1 MHFRITML
9 GLITLGMAVLH
20 DSPATAQEQSG
31 SQEVQIYAGEMFGDR
46 LTDTPLGGRAPLLD
60 DSAVFGGSYTY
71 DFTDRWGLQLSAGY
85 SPSRSGHLL
94 NGDANLGLTT
104 LDLDVLWYVAP
115 GLTVSGHALV
125 PYTEVGVGYVW
136 SDLNHPLYGVTGT
149 TPVVLTDSNGY
160 TANAGLGVKYYMTD
174 NFFVDFDARYRYLN
188 RLINTDRQGLNTA
201 QTTLSLGYQF

>member
-1 MHFRITML
+1 MNDRITMF
-9 GLITLGMAVLH
+9 GVITLGMAALH
-20 DSPATAQEQSG
+20 GSPATAQEHAG

-46 LTDTPLGGRAPLLD
+46 LSATPPGGRAPLLD

-85 SPSRSGHLL
+85 SPSRTGHVPG
-94 NGDANLGLTT
+94 GDTNLGLTT
-104 LDLDVLWYVAP
+104 LDLDVLWNIAP
-115 GLTVSGHALV
+115 GFTVNGHALV

-174 NFFVDFDARYRYLN
+174 NFFVDIDARYRYLN

>member
-1 MHFRITML
+1 MNERITML
-9 GLITLGMAVLH
+9 GLITLGMAALH
-20 DSPATAQEQSG
+20 GSPAVAQEQAG
-31 SQEVQIYAGEMFGDR
+31 SQEVQIYAGEMFGDQ
-46 LTDTPLGGRAPLLD
+46 LSATPPGGRAPLLD
-60 DSAVFGGSYTY
+60 DDAVFGGSYTY

-85 SPSRSGHLL
+85 SPSRTGHVLG
-94 NGDANLGLTT
+94 GDTNLGLTT
-104 LDLDVLWYVAP
+104 LDLDVLWNIAP
-115 GLTVSGHALV
+115 GLTVNGHPLV
-125 PYTEVGVGYVW
+125 PYSEVGVGYVW

-174 NFFVDFDARYRYLN
+174 NFFVDLDARYRYLN